1 MFTCPGVSFSSGQS
15 FPWSTNSSRS
25 DFSSDVNTFSVSGLS
40 HLSVSHGCSTDNYSG
55 SFSSS
60 DSSSSPGFITDSS
73 SSFGF
78 FIYTRNFFS
87 FSFFT
92 GSSPD
97 SFVGSIINSNSGTSP
112 SSTSHSKLC
121 FNTDTDLGP
130 SFSISSCQ
138 FVSISDTLI
147 GNRELPGILFT
158 SDSVIDSSIIL
169 STNSSSDIVFGIRT
183 TTWSYSDT
191 LSGSPT
197 PSGSSFSNGLCAS
210 SHTDFDSSIIIIFIS
225 GSSIS
230 ADIDL
235 EPCSSSIAY
244 FGPNCISDSST
255 GSSLN
260 TSSSFPSIL
269 PYGFGIWSSFLACH
283 RGLSADCSQG

>member
-15 FPWSTNSSRS
+15 FPCST
-25 DFSSDVNTFSVSGLS
+25 NTFSVSGLS
-40 HLSVSHGCSTDNYSG
+40 HLSVSHGCSTDSDSG

-60 DSSSSPGFITDSS
+60 DSSSSPGFLADSS
-73 SSFGF
+73 SGFGF
-78 FIYTRNFFS
+78 FIYTSYFFS
-87 FSFFT
+87 FSFSFFA
-92 GSSPD
+92 GSSPN
-97 SFVGSIINSNSGTSP
+97 SFVGSIINSNYGTSP
-112 SSTSHSKLC
+112 SSTSHSKPC
-121 FNTDTDLGP
+121 FNSDTDLGP

-138 FVSISDTLI
+138 FVSVSDTLI
-147 GNRELPGILFT
+147 GNRELPGILF
-158 SDSVIDSSIIL
+158 SSEPVIDSSIIL
-169 STNSSSDIVFGIRT
+169 STNSSSDVVFGIRT

-197 PSGSSFSNGLCAS
+197 PSGSNFSNGLFAS
-210 SHTDFDSSIIIIFIS
+210 SHIDFDSSIIIIIFTN
-225 GSSIS
+225 GSSVS
-230 ADIDL
+230 ANIDL

-260 TSSSFPSIL
+260 TGSSFPSIL

>member
-15 FPWSTNSSRS
+15 FPCST
-25 DFSSDVNTFSVSGLS
+25 NTFSVSGLS
-40 HLSVSHGCSTDNYSG
+40 HLFVSHGCSTDSDSG

-60 DSSSSPGFITDSS
+60 DSSSSPGFIADSS
-73 SSFGF
+73 SGFGF
-78 FIYTRNFFS
+78 FIYTSNFFS
-87 FSFFT
+87 FSFFA
-92 GSSPD
+92 GSNLN
-97 SFVGSIINSNSGTSP
+97 SFVGSIINSNYGTSP
-112 SSTSHSKLC
+112 SSTSHSKPC

-130 SFSISSCQ
+130 SFSIFSCQ

-147 GNRELPGILFT
+147 GNRELPGILFS
-158 SDSVIDSSIIL
+158 SDPVIDSSIIL

-197 PSGSSFSNGLCAS
+197 PSGSNFSDGLFAS
-210 SHTDFDSSIIIIFIS
+210 SHTDFDSSIIIIIIFTN
-225 GSSIS
+225 GSSVS
-230 ADIDL
+230 ADID
-235 EPCSSSIAY
+235 

-260 TSSSFPSIL
+260 TGSSFPRIL

-283 RGLSADCSQG
+283 CGLSADCSQG